1 MKGVGFVREKERL
14 KRERVGLERSG
25 MVGMV
30 VMKKKFEIKPY
41 LCNPPLSCRGRGFM
55 PAAAE
60 MPLTWGF
67 SFLRLTCR
75 GRGNWAAAAEP
86 SLTW

>member
-30 VMKKKFEIKPY
+30 VMKKNLK
-41 LCNPPLSCRGRGFM
+41 
-55 PAAAE
+55 
-60 MPLTWGF
+60 
-67 SFLRLTCR
+67 
-75 GRGNWAAAAEP
+75 
-86 SLTW
+86 